1 MAFQLSFCGGPEKGR
16 TVDLTPGQTAV
27 LGRGEDCDV
36 QVADPRASR
45 VHCRLEVA
53 DDAVVLVD
61 AGSTWGTKL
70 NGNPVKQQRLKPG
83 DVFELG
89 ETQIRFVSGSEAKNT
104 LPPGSAKPAKSG
116 ERQGDVARQTGRHD
130 DRPLHGRHRDRQR
143 PLGRRVSRRRH
154 EDTTGPWR
162 SRSCGPS

>member
-45 VHCRLEVA
+45 VHCRLEVGS
-53 DDAVVLVD
+53 DAVVLVD

-89 ETQIRFVSGSEAKNT
+89 ETQIRLVSGSEAKNT
-104 LPPGSAKPAKSG
+104 LPPGMQNRQKAESG
-116 ERQGDVARQTGRHD
+116 R
-130 DRPLHGRHRDRQR
+130 
-143 PLGRRVSRRRH
+143 GRRSTSWSARRSFA
-154 EDTTGPWR
+154 TR
-162 SRSCGPS
+162 SAP